1 MSQPA
6 SEPAADEVRDDATTL
21 SAGTPGPSGTGER
34 TDAGA
39 DPDAPA
45 GGPADRTPGGTT
57 GATTEQEPA

>member
-6 SEPAADEVRDDATTL
+6 SQPMPSGVRDDATTL

-45 GGPADRTPGGTT
+45 GGPAEGTSGGTT
-57 GATTEQEPA
+57 GATDEQEPA